1 MLRKRVR
8 FKIPTIIACW
18 HAFGCFRETD
28 NASSLAYMESY
39 HTIAHV
45 FRPGS
50 PRMSLYETDRSD
62 VVTVRGF
69 MFSLPKVGAQ
79 GLRVVVWDA
88 CD

>member
-1 MLRKRVR
+1 
-8 FKIPTIIACW
+8 
-18 HAFGCFRETD
+18 
-28 NASSLAYMESY
+28 MESY
-39 HTIAHV
+39 HTIAHL

-69 MFSLPKVGAQ
+69 LFSLPKVGAR
-79 GLRVVVWDA
+79 GLRVVIRDA

>member
-1 MLRKRVR
+1 
-8 FKIPTIIACW
+8 
-18 HAFGCFRETD
+18 
-28 NASSLAYMESY
+28 MESY